1 MFKAIFG
8 SKPVSTMEP
17 AKPFIKF
24 DGTKLRLEQSLNIPN
39 LESVKVLSILGKARM
54 GKSTFLNA
62 IVSKLCQENVKVFNC
77 QTGIEHCT
85 IGVDYCYLP
94 EQNLLLLDS
103 QGLANG
109 DAQHDP
115 ALLLFIYL
123 ISDIIIFNDSKILQ
137 NEALKLIEPIC
148 AFMTYIEDMEQKPHL
163 IFRLSDG
170 KLVKDTKKNLD
181 NVLAAHE
188 DQYQSIRNSIVE
200 LFEEPIQLVKTET
213 LDRNEENL
221 MDNCNYLDML
231 AIPDNGFDN
240 TIEHILSVLSTTKS
254 KPNVLSKLS
263 DIVEMINT
271 NSKITIDK
279 LDVVGLLATNE
290 VMSWVNEVDPSLYAP
305 LTVNGTQEQYE
316 KVVEPRIADVKK
328 KIAAFK
334 RRFNKVSAN
343 LKNKHLSALEQK
355 LQEPIRIAKENSE
368 QKAEAMVAFAVAN
381 YLNNNYILKELDSIS
396 GSLTLRT
403 DTNIREN
410 YLNSFNMLK
419 TACTSVYD
427 PVRIKYTKFA
437 QAADD
442 ELFKAVKFVREKEQK
457 ECEEVSNFF
466 DAFITDFQDWIEM
479 KIETIGNKSLLS
491 TNTDITTAW
500 FQEIISLTQDFI
512 KKTVHTHTISSNFVE
527 KKLTSNIR
535 VNKSGINIM
544 WDLISP
550 MYTTFIDNITSL
562 IKSDE
567 IEQAMNATKERL
579 MDHKIFMNP
588 LEAKQIYLKNPGIDF
603 VYDSVLLN
611 CMIKDPYDIKKTNM
625 PYMTKQTWESVFVPF
640 YKVAM
645 KSLIL
650 KGIVKQSDE
659 YNTYIISIPE
669 GNIYNIQLTGNEKS
683 DFYDKNVCDLILNQ
697 LKEIYCK
704 KRVEG
709 FVFPEHL
716 DITSNEAH
724 TKEDI
729 TLSILK

>member
-8 SKPVSTMEP
+8 SKPVNTMEP

-62 IVSKLCQENVKVFNC
+62 IVSKLTQENVKVFNC

-163 IFRLSDG
+163 VFRLSDG

-181 NVLAAHE
+181 NVLAPHE

-200 LFEEPIQLVKTET
+200 LFEAPIQLVKTET

-221 MDNCNYLDML
+221 MDNCNYLDLL
-231 AIPDNGFDN
+231 AIPDNGFDE
-240 TIEHILSVLSTTKS
+240 TITHILDLLTRTKS

-290 VMSWVNEVDPSLYAP
+290 VMSWVNDVDPSLYAP
-305 LTVNGTQEQYE
+305 LTVDGTQEQYE

-334 RRFNKVSAN
+334 RRFNKVSAT
-343 LKNKHLSALEQK
+343 LKNKHLTALEQK
-355 LQEPIRIAKENSE
+355 LHEPIKVAKEASE
-368 QKAEAMVAFAVAN
+368 QKAEAMVTYAVAT
-381 YLNNNYILKELDSIS
+381 YLNNNYALKDYNTAS
-396 GSLTLRT
+396 GSASLCSD
-403 DTNIREN
+403 DTIREI
-410 YLNSFNMLK
+410 YLNSFNLLRASCA
-419 TACTSVYD
+419 TVYD
-427 PVRIKYTKFA
+427 PVRIKYTKIA

-442 ELFKAVKFVREKEQK
+442 EFFRAVKFVRAKEQK
-457 ECEEVSNFF
+457 ETDELVSYC
-466 DAFITDFQDWIEM
+466 DAFISDFQDWIEV

-491 TNTDITTAW
+491 TNSDITTTW
-500 FQEIISLTQDFI
+500 IQEILVSTQEFI
-512 KKTVHTHTISSNFVE
+512 KKTVHSHTIYSNFVE
-527 KKLTSNIR
+527 QKLTSNIR
-535 VNKSGINIM
+535 VHETGIAVT
-544 WDLISP
+544 WDLVSST
-550 MYTTFIDNITSL
+550 YTEFVNNVIEL
-562 IKSDE
+562 IKSPE
-567 IEQAMNATKERL
+567 IEQAMNMSKERL
-579 MDHKIFMNP
+579 MEHKLFMDP
-588 LEAKQIYLKNPGIDF
+588 LDAKQIYLKNPGIEF

-611 CMIKDPYDIKKTNM
+611 CMVKDPHDVKKTHM
-625 PYMTKQTWESVFVPF
+625 PYMTKQTWESVYVPF

-645 KSLIL
+645 KALAL
-650 KGIVKQSDE
+650 KGIVNQSDE
-659 YNTYIISIPE
+659 YHTFIISIPE
-669 GNIYNIQLTGNEKS
+669 DNIHKVQRTENEKY

-697 LKEIYCK
+697 MKEIYCK

-716 DITSNEAH
+716 DLVS
-724 TKEDI
+724 DVP
-729 TLSILK
+729 